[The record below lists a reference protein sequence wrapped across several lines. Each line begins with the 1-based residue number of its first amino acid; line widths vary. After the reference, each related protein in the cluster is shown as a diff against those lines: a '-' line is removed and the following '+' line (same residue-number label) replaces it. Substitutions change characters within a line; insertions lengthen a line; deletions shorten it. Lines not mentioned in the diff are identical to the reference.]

1 MTNDSQKN
9 AARRNNALRKLRKSV
24 HIDPEIKLA
33 IEVIIDLLSPKSD
46 YNAAWPSA
54 ATIAR
59 RLKRSRRSG
68 LWYVRIIKKL
78 GIFKCLLMSPPE
90 CMDFCQ
96 QHYGFKPKLDQCQKG
111 APNLF
116 IVNSNH
122 LLWDSSKTLPPTLDE
137 SMGRTIAEIK
147 ALRNAKTTRGSAG
160 DSPAPNPRQ
169 IEPPLESCHYDIHR
183 IRQNLFRCLDVL
195 NGDESDALPTEDD
208 FDDCGIIIHCE

>member
-1 MTNDSQKN
+1 MTARKN

-54 ATIAR
+54 ATIAG
-59 RLKRSRRSG
+59 RLKRGRRSG

-78 GIFKCLLMSPPE
+78 GIFKCLLMSPQE

-96 QHYGFKPKLDQCQKG
+96 TQYGFKPKLDQCQKG

-116 IVNSNH
+116 IVNSSH
-122 LLWDSSKTLPPTLDE
+122 PLWDSSKTLPPTLDE

-160 DSPAPNPRQ
+160 DAPAPFPGQ
-169 IEPPLESCHYDIHR
+169 IEPPLESCYYDIHS
-183 IRQNLFRCLDVL
+183 IRQNLFQCPDVL

-208 FDDCGIIIHCE
+208 FYDFGISIHCK